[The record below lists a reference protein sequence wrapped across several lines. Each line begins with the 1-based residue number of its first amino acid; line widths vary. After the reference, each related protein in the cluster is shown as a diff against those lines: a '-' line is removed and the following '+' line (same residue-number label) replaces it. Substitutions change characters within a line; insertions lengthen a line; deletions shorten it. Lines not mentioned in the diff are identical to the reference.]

1 MNCNLKLT
9 TEGIIFDNV
18 NLKYVAT
25 KTDKYDNEIVY
36 YAILN
41 DNFEDMIKE
50 VSTEMKTPYFSGKD
64 NYILKIK
71 SKYLKESQKISG
83 HATVKMKAY
92 SFEEFNGY
100 FVNELKILCS

>member
-1 MNCNLKLT
+1 MNCNLELT
-9 TEGIIFDNV
+9 TEGLNFYNV
-18 NLKYVAT
+18 NLKYITT

-50 VSTEMKTPYFSGKD
+50 VSTEMKTPYFEGKD
-64 NYILKIK
+64 NYVLKIK
-71 SKYLKESQKISG
+71 SKYLTEAQKICG
-83 HATVKMKAY
+83 TATVKMKSY

-100 FVNELKILCS
+100 FINDLEIK